1 MMRALSPSG
10 GGIDPE
16 QRRAGPHQIAIDGA
30 AEHYPRGIGERGRDA
45 AIHDADL
52 AKNPDLLV
60 VHRVVGNFTAGEL
73 THQQRNAVVLGLDAR
88 RNSDRLVDGD
98 AQPIDSGIDMQRRAA
113 APGFHVDEGIPLGEL
128 GGAVDDRP
136 QRGVGK
142 RLRRARHQPVEH
154 VDGACR
160 RDRPYAAALGDV
172 GDEEGPAPG
181 LRQLG
186 GNLLEAAAIARAHQP
201 EMVAQRLEQGGR
213 VGYLHGSR
221 AAVQRPRTR
230 AASSK
235 AVQPFARTPEVEVGP

>member
-1 MMRALSPSG
+1 M
-10 GGIDPE
+10 
-16 QRRAGPHQIAIDGA
+16 
-30 AEHYPRGIGERGRDA
+30 
-45 AIHDADL
+45 
-52 AKNPDLLV
+52 
-60 VHRVVGNFTAGEL
+60 VGNFTAGEL

-113 APGFHVDEGIPLGEL
+113 APGFHIDEGIPLGEL

-186 GNLLEAAAIARAHQP
+186 GNLLEAAAIAVSLDHGRAFDRHRRAREPFPIGLDGGKVDGQDGP
-201 EMVAQRLEQGGR
+201 GLGFGRAGGRHSCGLQGGIVGGHGR
-213 VGYLHGSR
+213 VMTGGR
-221 AAVQRPRTR
+221 APV
-230 AASSK
+230 
-235 AVQPFARTPEVEVGP
+235 